1 MGVRYGR
8 VDLGCS
14 PPRSVGI
21 VTLKDRKLSPL
32 FRGKRTRCALRIS
45 ACGPKAD
52 TD

>member
-1 MGVRYGR
+1 MGVPYGR

-32 FRGKRTRCALRIS
+32 AQFFIDWLARLS
-45 ACGPKAD
+45 AAGD
-52 TD
+52 

>member
-21 VTLKDRKLSPL
+21 VTLRPQARAVVHRPD
-32 FRGKRTRCALRIS
+32 GVYT
-45 ACGPKAD
+45 
-52 TD
+52 